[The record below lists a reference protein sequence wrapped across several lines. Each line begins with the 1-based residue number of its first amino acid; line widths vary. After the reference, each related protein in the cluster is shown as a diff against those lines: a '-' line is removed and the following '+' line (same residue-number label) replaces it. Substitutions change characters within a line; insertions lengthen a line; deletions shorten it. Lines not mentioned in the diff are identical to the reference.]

1 MNLFSALLI
10 VAAVQLPPAPFVP
23 WSIDKPARE
32 LLTNF
37 NAGQFELASKD
48 FNDQMRATSTVAVL
62 QKVKHELDEEAGA
75 FKEVTETR
83 HTKDSGF
90 KVVVFLCAYE
100 KGPVDFRVTFD
111 PTDHVGSIAVK
122 RIVETKVDARFE
134 MAARQFVDDFV
145 ARRFD
150 VAGRGFDGNMQRQ
163 LTPARLADL
172 SQDVSRRYGA
182 FHSITGVSQRQQ
194 KAYQVIDVA
203 AQFDRAPGW
212 FSISF
217 DGAGRIAGVNIQP
230 VAP

>member
-23 WSIDKPARE
+23 WPIDKPARE
-32 LLTNF
+32 VLTNF
-37 NAGQFELASKD
+37 NAGQFDLVAKD
-48 FNDQMRATSTVAVL
+48 FDDEMRATTTKAVL
-62 QKVKHELDEEAGA
+62 EQVKRELDEQAGA

-90 KVVVFLCAYE
+90 KVVVFLCEYE

-111 PTDHVGSIAVK
+111 PTGRVGSIAVK

-134 MAARQFVDDFV
+134 MAARQFVDDFI
-145 ARRFD
+145 ARRFEVD
-150 VAGRGFDGNMQRQ
+150 GRGFDGNMQRQ
-163 LTPARLADL
+163 LTPAKLADL
-172 SQDVSRRYGA
+172 SQDVARRYGA
-182 FHSITGVSQRQQ
+182 FHSITSVSQRQQ
-194 KAYQVIDVA
+194 NAYQVLDLA
-203 AQFDRAPGW
+203 AQFERAPGW